1 MKKLKH
7 LFTILLTIFCITNVS
22 YAASLDYGLYN
33 VKNDVYHEQELG
45 MNMARTYLN
54 QTMRVD
60 AKTNGTYYYTV
71 EFSGTEYMNKH
82 RILVNGSQVSTT
94 KKSNSSNGTIKLTF
108 KVKSLSSKI
117 KARIYVDAMGR
128 DVEFQIIPDF
138 STAKCVQ
145 KYSKKETT
153 KTDKTDKTNKSD
165 KKENTKSDSKKE
177 ESKKE
182 STKSDSDKTK
192 ETEKV
197 DAPAIPTPKIEMEQP
212 KTEPQVTKPVLP
224 EKDEKKPV
232 PPKKPFPFKKVIA
245 AVLVVAAISWISI
258 SVSNRNKQREQIMKQ
273 PFKSC
278 QMATTPLPNRTSLNF
293 PVIGMLRR
301 CPSTANTPICTKIER
316 TTQADRMSFQT
327 SRCNMTRAGSRR
339 LTRWKPA
346 LRAIKQRKTPP
357 RKLSVNASL
366 RRMLQ
371 SGNKA

>member
-33 VKNDVYHEQELG
+33 VKNDVYHEQEIG

-60 AKTNGTYYYTV
+60 AKTDGTYYYTV

-165 KKENTKSDSKKE
+165 KKENIKSDSKEEDSKKDSDKENEEKTESKTEEKAE
-177 ESKKE
+177 ESKEDTKE
-182 STKSDSDKTK
+182 EKEDKTEEK
-192 ETEKV
+192 TETEKV
-197 DAPAIPTPKIEMEQP
+197 SAENT
-212 KTEPQVTKPVLP
+212 
-224 EKDEKKPV
+224 DEKKSSKMPLIIGGV
-232 PPKKPFPFKKVIA
+232 
-245 AVLVVAAISWISI
+245 AVLAVVGA
-258 SVSNRNKQREQIMKQ
+258 VVV
-273 PFKSC
+273 F
-278 QMATTPLPNRTSLNF
+278 
-293 PVIGMLRR
+293 
-301 CPSTANTPICTKIER
+301 TK
-316 TTQADRMSFQT
+316 
-327 SRCNMTRAGSRR
+327 
-339 LTRWKPA
+339 K
-346 LRAIKQRKTPP
+346 RK
-357 RKLSVNASL
+357 
-366 RRMLQ
+366 
-371 SGNKA
+371 

>member
-33 VKNDVYHEQELG
+33 VKNDVYHEQEIG

-145 KYSKKETT
+145 KYSKKE
-153 KTDKTDKTNKSD
+153 
-165 KKENTKSDSKKE
+165 NTKS

-197 DAPAIPTPKIEMEQP
+197 DTAKDSKKDSDKENEE
-212 KTEPQVTKPVLP
+212 KTESKTEEKAEESKEDTKE
-224 EKDEKKPV
+224 EKEDKTEEKTETEKVSAENTDEKKSSKMPLIIGGV
-232 PPKKPFPFKKVIA
+232 
-245 AVLVVAAISWISI
+245 AVLAVVGA
-258 SVSNRNKQREQIMKQ
+258 VVV
-273 PFKSC
+273 F
-278 QMATTPLPNRTSLNF
+278 
-293 PVIGMLRR
+293 
-301 CPSTANTPICTKIER
+301 TK
-316 TTQADRMSFQT
+316 
-327 SRCNMTRAGSRR
+327 
-339 LTRWKPA
+339 K
-346 LRAIKQRKTPP
+346 RK
-357 RKLSVNASL
+357 
-366 RRMLQ
+366 
-371 SGNKA
+371 

>member
-1 MKKLKH
+1 MKKIKS
-7 LFTILLTIFCITNVS
+7 LFLIAMFSLIMSVQTLVAS
-22 YAASLDYGLYN
+22 AAQLSELESGIYEI
-33 VKNDVYHEQELG
+33 KNDVYHEQEIG

-165 KKENTKSDSKKE
+165 KKENTVQE
-177 ESKKE
+177 LVICLR
-182 STKSDSDKTK
+182 ST
-192 ETEKV
+192 
-197 DAPAIPTPKIEMEQP
+197 
-212 KTEPQVTKPVLP
+212 
-224 EKDEKKPV
+224 
-232 PPKKPFPFKKVIA
+232 
-245 AVLVVAAISWISI
+245 SI
-258 SVSNRNKQREQIMKQ
+258 YNRK
-273 PFKSC
+273 
-278 QMATTPLPNRTSLNF
+278 
-293 PVIGMLRR
+293 
-301 CPSTANTPICTKIER
+301 
-316 TTQADRMSFQT
+316 
-327 SRCNMTRAGSRR
+327 
-339 LTRWKPA
+339 
-346 LRAIKQRKTPP
+346 
-357 RKLSVNASL
+357 
-366 RRMLQ
+366 
-371 SGNKA
+371 

>member
-1 MKKLKH
+1 MDYITLKMMYTMNKK
-7 LFTILLTIFCITNVS
+7 S
-22 YAASLDYGLYN
+22 
-33 VKNDVYHEQELG
+33 
-45 MNMARTYLN
+45 ARTYLN

-60 AKTNGTYYYTV
+60 AKTDGTYYYTV

-165 KKENTKSDSKKE
+165 KKENTKS

-197 DAPAIPTPKIEMEQP
+197 DTAKDSKKDSDKENEE
-212 KTEPQVTKPVLP
+212 KTESKTEEKAEESKEDTKE
-224 EKDEKKPV
+224 EKEDKTEEKTETEKVSAENTDEKKSSKMPLIIGGV
-232 PPKKPFPFKKVIA
+232 
-245 AVLVVAAISWISI
+245 AVLAVVGA
-258 SVSNRNKQREQIMKQ
+258 VVV
-273 PFKSC
+273 F
-278 QMATTPLPNRTSLNF
+278 
-293 PVIGMLRR
+293 
-301 CPSTANTPICTKIER
+301 TK
-316 TTQADRMSFQT
+316 
-327 SRCNMTRAGSRR
+327 
-339 LTRWKPA
+339 K
-346 LRAIKQRKTPP
+346 RK
-357 RKLSVNASL
+357 
-366 RRMLQ
+366 
-371 SGNKA
+371 

>member
-33 VKNDVYHEQELG
+33 VKNDVYHEQEIG

-153 KTDKTDKTNKSD
+153 KTDKTDK
-165 KKENTKSDSKKE
+165 KENTKSESKKE

-197 DAPAIPTPKIEMEQP
+197 DTAKDSKKDSDKENEE
-212 KTEPQVTKPVLP
+212 KTESKTEEKAEESKEDTKE
-224 EKDEKKPV
+224 EKEDKTEEKTETEKVSAENTDEKKSSKMPLIIGGV
-232 PPKKPFPFKKVIA
+232 
-245 AVLVVAAISWISI
+245 AVLAVVGA
-258 SVSNRNKQREQIMKQ
+258 VVV
-273 PFKSC
+273 F
-278 QMATTPLPNRTSLNF
+278 
-293 PVIGMLRR
+293 
-301 CPSTANTPICTKIER
+301 TK
-316 TTQADRMSFQT
+316 
-327 SRCNMTRAGSRR
+327 
-339 LTRWKPA
+339 K
-346 LRAIKQRKTPP
+346 RK
-357 RKLSVNASL
+357 
-366 RRMLQ
+366 
-371 SGNKA
+371 

>member
-33 VKNDVYHEQELG
+33 VKNDVYHEQEIG

-165 KKENTKSDSKKE
+165 KKENTKSESKKE

-182 STKSDSDKTK
+182 STKVDTAKDSKKDSDKENEEKTESKTEEKAEESKEDTK
-192 ETEKV
+192 EETEDKTEEKTETEKV
-197 DAPAIPTPKIEMEQP
+197 SAENT
-212 KTEPQVTKPVLP
+212 
-224 EKDEKKPV
+224 DEKKSSKMPLIIGGV
-232 PPKKPFPFKKVIA
+232 
-245 AVLVVAAISWISI
+245 AVLAVVGA
-258 SVSNRNKQREQIMKQ
+258 VVV
-273 PFKSC
+273 F
-278 QMATTPLPNRTSLNF
+278 
-293 PVIGMLRR
+293 
-301 CPSTANTPICTKIER
+301 TK
-316 TTQADRMSFQT
+316 
-327 SRCNMTRAGSRR
+327 
-339 LTRWKPA
+339 K
-346 LRAIKQRKTPP
+346 RK
-357 RKLSVNASL
+357 
-366 RRMLQ
+366 
-371 SGNKA
+371 

>member
-33 VKNDVYHEQELG
+33 VKNDVYHEQEIG
-45 MNMARTYLN
+45 MNMARTDLN

-165 KKENTKSDSKKE
+165 KKENTKS

-197 DAPAIPTPKIEMEQP
+197 DTAKDSKKDSDKENEE
-212 KTEPQVTKPVLP
+212 KTESKTEEKAEESKEDTKE
-224 EKDEKKPV
+224 EKEDKTEEKTETEKVSAENTDEKKSSKMPLIIGGV
-232 PPKKPFPFKKVIA
+232 
-245 AVLVVAAISWISI
+245 AVLAVVGA
-258 SVSNRNKQREQIMKQ
+258 VVV
-273 PFKSC
+273 F
-278 QMATTPLPNRTSLNF
+278 
-293 PVIGMLRR
+293 
-301 CPSTANTPICTKIER
+301 TK
-316 TTQADRMSFQT
+316 
-327 SRCNMTRAGSRR
+327 
-339 LTRWKPA
+339 K
-346 LRAIKQRKTPP
+346 RK
-357 RKLSVNASL
+357 
-366 RRMLQ
+366 
-371 SGNKA
+371 

>member
-33 VKNDVYHEQELG
+33 VKNDVYHEQEIG

-60 AKTNGTYYYTV
+60 AKTDGTYYYTV

-82 RILVNGSQVSTT
+82 RILVNGSQISTT

-177 ESKKE
+177 

-197 DAPAIPTPKIEMEQP
+197 DTAKDSKKDSDKENEE
-212 KTEPQVTKPVLP
+212 KTESKTEEKAEESKEDTKE
-224 EKDEKKPV
+224 EKEDKTEEKTETEKVSAENTDEKKSSKMPLIIGGV
-232 PPKKPFPFKKVIA
+232 VVLAVVGAVVVFTKK
-245 AVLVVAAISWISI
+245 
-258 SVSNRNKQREQIMKQ
+258 
-273 PFKSC
+273 
-278 QMATTPLPNRTSLNF
+278 
-293 PVIGMLRR
+293 
-301 CPSTANTPICTKIER
+301 
-316 TTQADRMSFQT
+316 
-327 SRCNMTRAGSRR
+327 
-339 LTRWKPA
+339 
-346 LRAIKQRKTPP
+346 RK
-357 RKLSVNASL
+357 
-366 RRMLQ
+366 
-371 SGNKA
+371 

>member
-33 VKNDVYHEQELG
+33 VKNDVYHEQEIG

-192 ETEKV
+192 EKAEESKEDTKEEKEDKTEEKTETEKV
-197 DAPAIPTPKIEMEQP
+197 SAENT
-212 KTEPQVTKPVLP
+212 
-224 EKDEKKPV
+224 DEKKSSKMPLIIGGV
-232 PPKKPFPFKKVIA
+232 
-245 AVLVVAAISWISI
+245 AVLAVVGA
-258 SVSNRNKQREQIMKQ
+258 VVV
-273 PFKSC
+273 F
-278 QMATTPLPNRTSLNF
+278 
-293 PVIGMLRR
+293 
-301 CPSTANTPICTKIER
+301 TK
-316 TTQADRMSFQT
+316 
-327 SRCNMTRAGSRR
+327 
-339 LTRWKPA
+339 K
-346 LRAIKQRKTPP
+346 RK
-357 RKLSVNASL
+357 
-366 RRMLQ
+366 
-371 SGNKA
+371 

>member
-33 VKNDVYHEQELG
+33 VKNDVYHEQEIG

-60 AKTNGTYYYTV
+60 AKTDGTYYYTV

-177 ESKKE
+177 

-197 DAPAIPTPKIEMEQP
+197 DTAKDSKKDSDKENEE
-212 KTEPQVTKPVLP
+212 KTESKTEEKAEESKEDTKE
-224 EKDEKKPV
+224 EKEDKTEEKTETEKVSAENTDEKKSSKMPLIIGGV
-232 PPKKPFPFKKVIA
+232 
-245 AVLVVAAISWISI
+245 AVLAVVGA
-258 SVSNRNKQREQIMKQ
+258 VVV
-273 PFKSC
+273 F
-278 QMATTPLPNRTSLNF
+278 
-293 PVIGMLRR
+293 
-301 CPSTANTPICTKIER
+301 TK
-316 TTQADRMSFQT
+316 
-327 SRCNMTRAGSRR
+327 
-339 LTRWKPA
+339 K
-346 LRAIKQRKTPP
+346 RK
-357 RKLSVNASL
+357 
-366 RRMLQ
+366 
-371 SGNKA
+371 

>member
-165 KKENTKSDSKKE
+165 KKENTKSDS
-177 ESKKE
+177 
-182 STKSDSDKTK
+182 DKTK

-197 DAPAIPTPKIEMEQP
+197 DTAKDSKKDSDKENEE
-212 KTEPQVTKPVLP
+212 KTESKTEEKAEESKEDTKE
-224 EKDEKKPV
+224 EKEDKTEEKTETEKVSAENTDEKKSSKMPLIIGGV
-232 PPKKPFPFKKVIA
+232 
-245 AVLVVAAISWISI
+245 AVLAVVGA
-258 SVSNRNKQREQIMKQ
+258 VVV
-273 PFKSC
+273 F
-278 QMATTPLPNRTSLNF
+278 
-293 PVIGMLRR
+293 
-301 CPSTANTPICTKIER
+301 TK
-316 TTQADRMSFQT
+316 
-327 SRCNMTRAGSRR
+327 
-339 LTRWKPA
+339 K
-346 LRAIKQRKTPP
+346 RK
-357 RKLSVNASL
+357 
-366 RRMLQ
+366 
-371 SGNKA
+371 

>member
-33 VKNDVYHEQELG
+33 VKNDVYHEQEIG

-177 ESKKE
+177 DSKKE

-192 ETEKV
+192 ETAKDSKKDSDKENEEKTESKTEEKAEESKEDTKEEKEDKTEEKTETEKV
-197 DAPAIPTPKIEMEQP
+197 SAENT
-212 KTEPQVTKPVLP
+212 
-224 EKDEKKPV
+224 DEKKSSKMPLIIGGV
-232 PPKKPFPFKKVIA
+232 
-245 AVLVVAAISWISI
+245 AVLAVVGA
-258 SVSNRNKQREQIMKQ
+258 VVV
-273 PFKSC
+273 F
-278 QMATTPLPNRTSLNF
+278 
-293 PVIGMLRR
+293 
-301 CPSTANTPICTKIER
+301 TK
-316 TTQADRMSFQT
+316 
-327 SRCNMTRAGSRR
+327 
-339 LTRWKPA
+339 K
-346 LRAIKQRKTPP
+346 RK
-357 RKLSVNASL
+357 
-366 RRMLQ
+366 
-371 SGNKA
+371 

>member
-45 MNMARTYLN
+45 MNMAGTYLN

-165 KKENTKSDSKKE
+165 KKENTKS

-197 DAPAIPTPKIEMEQP
+197 DTAKDSKKDSDKENEE
-212 KTEPQVTKPVLP
+212 KTESKTEEKAEESKEDTKE
-224 EKDEKKPV
+224 EKEDKTEEKTETEKVSAENTDEKKSSKMPLIIGGV
-232 PPKKPFPFKKVIA
+232 
-245 AVLVVAAISWISI
+245 AVLAVVGA
-258 SVSNRNKQREQIMKQ
+258 VVV
-273 PFKSC
+273 F
-278 QMATTPLPNRTSLNF
+278 
-293 PVIGMLRR
+293 
-301 CPSTANTPICTKIER
+301 TK
-316 TTQADRMSFQT
+316 
-327 SRCNMTRAGSRR
+327 
-339 LTRWKPA
+339 K
-346 LRAIKQRKTPP
+346 RK
-357 RKLSVNASL
+357 
-366 RRMLQ
+366 
-371 SGNKA
+371 